1 MVKRYCKIEMA
12 LGKIADLLDFR
23 GERERERERVRDRQ
37 IDSQTDNCESKT
49 IRQTK
54 YLTNYSI

>member
-12 LGKIADLLDFR
+12 LGKIADLFGFQR
-23 GERERERERVRDRQ
+23 GEGKGERVRDRQ

>member
-12 LGKIADLLDFR
+12 LGKIADLFGFQR
-23 GERERERERVRDRQ
+23 GEGKGERESERQTDRQ
-37 IDSQTDNCESKT
+37 SDNCESKT